1 MHERTIR
8 DESLTSSFE
17 APRTSPDIPPK
28 LLFDWYPIMAAITI
42 DMARAA
48 KLQYPP
54 NKIIIVRVI
63 NVASRNFL
71 LFFIARVKGELNP
84 SHADDPQYACKTI
97 AYLAS
102 TSATTMLVNSRI
114 D

>member
-1 MHERTIR
+1 MHDRTIR

-28 LLFDWYPIMAAITI
+28 LLLDWYLIMIAITT
-42 DMARAA
+42 DMPRAA
-48 KLQYPP
+48 RLQYNP
-54 NKIIIVRVI
+54 NKNIIVRVI

-71 LFFIARVKGELNP
+71 LFFIARVNGELNP

-97 AYLAS
+97 VYLAS

-114 D
+114 E